1 MTDEPG
7 LRPPGPG
14 PLARLIGAGA
24 VAGAVLW
31 PISLSGIASSLVAEA
46 GGGGA
51 TLSTNPIVPLA
62 LALLLFAAAVG
73 ALERAATT
81 EIGFLDLVG
90 DLSIGMAAAVVAL
103 AAILGSLGL
112 LGPGLAVL
120 FGGSVIFGAA
130 GLNGRRRP
138 RWGSALVGS
147 GAGGLLLCFVV
158 AASLG
163 AGRLDDLAQTAFVSL
178 LLYAVGWAW
187 LGLHL
192 ALGRS
197 LDAPAVDESQVRKRA
212 DRD

>member
-1 MTDEPG
+1 VTDDPG
-7 LRPPGPG
+7 PRPPGPG
-14 PLARLIGAGA
+14 PLVRLIGAGA

-51 TLSTNPIVPLA
+51 SAGSNPIVPLA
-62 LALLLFAAAVG
+62 IALLLFAAAVG

-81 EIGFLDLVG
+81 EIRFVDLVG
-90 DLSIGMAAAVVAL
+90 GLSIGMAAVVVAL
-103 AAILGSLGL
+103 AAILGSLGF

-120 FGGSVIFGAA
+120 FVGSIIFGAA
-130 GLNGRRRP
+130 GLNGKRRP

-147 GAGGLLLCFVV
+147 GAGGLLACFVV

-163 AGRLDDLAQTAFVSL
+163 ASRLDDLAQTAFVSL

-192 ALGRS
+192 SLGRS
-197 LDAPAVDESQVRKRA
+197 LDVPTVEESQVRKRA
-212 DRD
+212 DRN